1 MSSANTDNFS
11 STFLIWMPFMFSL
24 PNYSGCDFMLNKSD
38 KVIHT
43 CIIPDFMVRMFSFS
57 LLSMMWAVGLSCMA
71 FIMLSYISS
80 IPNLL
85 RVFFFLSW
93 MNAEF
98 CQILLLYLLRWSYGF
113 YTSFCYC
120 SVLYSFVCVELS
132 LHLRGRPHFILVYD
146 TLIYCWI

>member
-85 RVFFFLSW
+85 RVFFFYHEW
-93 MNAEF
+93 MLNF
-98 CQILLLYLLRWSYGF
+98 VKYFYCIYWDDHMVFTLHFVTVVCYIHLYVLNSHCILGVGHTLFWF
-113 YTSFCYC
+113 M
-120 SVLYSFVCVELS
+120 
-132 LHLRGRPHFILVYD
+132 IL
-146 TLIYCWI
+146 